1 MRIAIAISD
10 AEDASRGDDE
20 WLSEI
25 KKIGQIEG
33 SEDIDI
39 LQVMRKGTFCE
50 ASALFPYVERSHR
63 RFLLFSIWCAEK
75 VAQHMSAPSR
85 RALEIAKKYASGEV
99 TKKEFLST
107 GRRLSSIIERVH
119 EKTIDPIN
127 FGRASDESYIST
139 CADEAVNSIYCFRHK
154 GFSAMH
160 AWESMMMAIYP
171 DIRPD
176 IDGISDDE
184 LPWDRA
190 SAEEFLRICQ
200 SEPEDDD
207 ASFALDHGGDVRDT
221 AGEQVGVHE
230 NDDLHRSGLAF
241 GWLEETQPRR
251 WSARP
256 YWLATGAILAL
267 LAPVLA
273 ILIWV
278 AS

>member
-50 ASALFPYVERSHR
+50 ASALFPYIERSHR

-107 GRRLSSIIERVH
+107 GRRLSSIIERAH
-119 EKTIDPIN
+119 EKTIDP
-127 FGRASDESYIST
+127 FGPASDESYISA
-139 CADEAVNSIYCFRHK
+139 CADEAVNSIYCFSHK
-154 GFSAMH
+154 GFSAMQ

-207 ASFALDHGGDVRDT
+207 AS
-221 AGEQVGVHE
+221 HE
-230 NDDLHRSGLAF
+230 KR
-241 GWLEETQPRR
+241 
-251 WSARP
+251 
-256 YWLATGAILAL
+256 
-267 LAPVLA
+267 
-273 ILIWV
+273 
-278 AS
+278 